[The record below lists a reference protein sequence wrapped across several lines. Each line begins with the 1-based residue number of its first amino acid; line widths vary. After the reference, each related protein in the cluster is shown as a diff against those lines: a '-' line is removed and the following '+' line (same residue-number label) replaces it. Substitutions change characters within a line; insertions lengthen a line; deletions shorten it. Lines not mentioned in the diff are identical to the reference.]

1 MLHRGEPSPLH
12 PSPALTRGSLLA
24 LGISQ
29 TSRESRGHP
38 PVPHGRGIRGPAA
51 RAWEGD
57 HGTRPAPWAGGWRA
71 LGPGTAGS
79 AVLVSQSW
87 SLPPGACARLGS
99 CPECGACSGL
109 AGPCPDSGGRA
120 SSGRGGRPLPATSI
134 VPFPVHPC
142 YQVGLASEKGTHGPG
157 QGPGTGHLHTPGGA
171 RSTPSRRVG
180 RLCPDVHPDRLVPS
194 LPLKGLP
201 DARASWCPWCWP
213 QPVGAAQSAA
223 WALCLPSLGLSP
235 KSGLAVSFLR
245 LWDR

>member
-1 MLHRGEPSPLH
+1 MWLPLGPQGSRFRGRLSQPDTGGEFRNCDPPRGTGRWCPAALARGTVLHRGEPSPLH

-57 HGTRPAPWAGGWRA
+57 HGMRPAPWAGGWRA

-134 VPFPVHPC
+134 VPFPVHPW
-142 YQVGLASEKGTHGPG
+142 S
-157 QGPGTGHLHTPGGA
+157 
-171 RSTPSRRVG
+171 
-180 RLCPDVHPDRLVPS
+180 
-194 LPLKGLP
+194 
-201 DARASWCPWCWP
+201 PW
-213 QPVGAAQSAA
+213 
-223 WALCLPSLGLSP
+223 
-235 KSGLAVSFLR
+235 
-245 LWDR
+245 

>member
-1 MLHRGEPSPLH
+1 M
-12 PSPALTRGSLLA
+12 
-24 LGISQ
+24 
-29 TSRESRGHP
+29 
-38 PVPHGRGIRGPAA
+38 PHGRGIRGPAA

-180 RLCPDVHPDRLVPS
+180 RLYPDVHPDRLVPS
-194 LPLKGLP
+194 LPLEGLP

-223 WALCLPSLGLSP
+223 RALCLPSLGLSP
-235 KSGLAVSFLR
+235 ESGLAVSFLR